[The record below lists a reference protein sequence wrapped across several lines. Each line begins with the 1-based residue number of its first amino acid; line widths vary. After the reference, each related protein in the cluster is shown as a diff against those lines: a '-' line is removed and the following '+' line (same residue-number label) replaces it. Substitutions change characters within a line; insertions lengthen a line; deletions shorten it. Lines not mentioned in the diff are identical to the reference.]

1 MKKEYMQPQ
10 MEVVFINAN
19 QQLLAGSVD
28 TLNNNLDLDLG
39 DGGSGPVLGPS
50 YDNDLFGTNPF
61 LE

>member
-1 MKKEYMQPQ
+1 

-50 YDNDLFGTNPF
+50 FDNDLFGTNPF